1 MSHLRD
7 TVTARVRGVRS
18 GRTTAPGTGR
28 IRMATVDECRT
39 ALHNLAARLAANAA
53 SSRERLS
60 LDRTLACTIKDLGVS
75 FRARL
80 LDGQLVEIADG
91 DDAKAKIRLTTT
103 GDDLVALV
111 AGQLDFAKAWASG
124 RLSVNANPFD
134 LLKLRK
140 LL

>member
-1 MSHLRD
+1 
-7 TVTARVRGVRS
+7 
-18 GRTTAPGTGR
+18 
-28 IRMATVDECRT
+28 MATVDECRT
-39 ALHNLAARLAANAA
+39 ALHQLAARLAANAA

-80 LDGQLVEIADG
+80 LDGQLVDITDG
-91 DDAKAKIRLTTT
+91 DDPKAKIRLTTA

-124 RLSVNANPFD
+124 RVSVSANPFD